1 MAVLTLSCLL
11 SENMKGAESQFQS
24 SDSHHIAKCHHS
36 ASVLMLQLARVK
48 YCINWQHFHFV
59 SLYCKCN
66 PVSYL
71 SLPPQKQPWSLL
83 HRLGESVSQNGKG
96 FRGSRGPWPEWAGP
110 ISEVCFPSTTIIS
123 KGSFSHSLKPL
134 YSSLPSFLSIRAL
147 HGHERQSVH
156 RHWKEIAE
164 DGSMSRSSCGAHVH
178 AIAIKGQN
186 SEAGRLIGREL
197 LSPTAVSQGKKFI
210 SGPELWS
217 ATAKLRM
224 LLRWGHSH

>member
-1 MAVLTLSCLL
+1 MAVLTLSCLF

-71 SLPPQKQPWSLL
+71 SLSPQKQPWSLL

-123 KGSFSHSLKPL
+123 KGSFSHSLKPCNRHCPL
-134 YSSLPSFLSIRAL
+134 SSASEHFMGMR
-147 HGHERQSVH
+147 GNQST
-156 RHWKEIAE
+156 
-164 DGSMSRSSCGAHVH
+164 G
-178 AIAIKGQN
+178 
-186 SEAGRLIGREL
+186 IGR
-197 LSPTAVSQGKKFI
+197 
-210 SGPELWS
+210 
-217 ATAKLRM
+217 KLR
-224 LLRWGHSH
+224 RTVPCPAVPVGHTCMR